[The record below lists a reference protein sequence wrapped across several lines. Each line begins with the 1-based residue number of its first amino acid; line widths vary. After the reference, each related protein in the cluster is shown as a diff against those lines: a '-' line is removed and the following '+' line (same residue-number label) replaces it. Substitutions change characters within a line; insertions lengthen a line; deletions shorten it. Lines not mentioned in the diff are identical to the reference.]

1 MPDIRL
7 EGITKRFGGQGAVDN
22 LSMTFAEG
30 TVTCLLGP
38 SGCGKTTLMR
48 MIAGLETPSAGRILF
63 GTRDVTQLPPRKRN
77 IGMVFQYPV
86 MYPTLTVR
94 ENIALPLENNAS
106 LGEAERRKRIDEV
119 LQILQLTSLAGR
131 YIDQLDAGTRQKV
144 AVARAV
150 ARQTDII
157 LFDEPTT
164 NVEVTSKLLLVRA
177 FKEVAQRMRQTIVY
191 VTHDQTEAMTL
202 ADQIALMR
210 DGKIVQCD
218 GPRELY
224 NHPTTEF
231 GGWFLGSPGMNFI
244 TGRVSNGRIAAP
256 LFPAPIAAPAGLP
269 DGEVTLG
276 LRPEAL
282 RLHAA
287 PGPATV
293 PVEVQ
298 SVSIT
303 IGGRYLFRLGMGGIS
318 VKVKR
323 AGGDGFGESLA
334 RGGTAHLECPPA
346 MIAFFSQGQ
355 RLGAEGQRL

>member
-7 EGITKRFGGQGAVDN
+7 DAITRRFGQQVAVDN
-22 LSMTFAEG
+22 LSMTFDEG

-48 MIAGLETPSAGRILF
+48 MIAGLETPTSGRIFF
-63 GTRDVTQLPPRKRN
+63 GAREVTHLPPRKRN

-94 ENIALPLENNAS
+94 ENIALPLENNAG
-106 LGEAERRKRIDEV
+106 LDARTRQARIDEV
-119 LQILQLTSLAGR
+119 LSILQLGAVANR

-164 NVEVTSKLLLVRA
+164 NVEVNAKLHLVRA
-177 FKEVAQRMRQTIVY
+177 FKEVAQRMRQTIIY

-210 DGKIVQCD
+210 SGAIVQCD
-218 GPRELY
+218 KPRALY

-244 TGRVSNGRIAAP
+244 TADVKGGRIEAP
-256 LFPAPIAAPAGLP
+256 LFPVPIAAPSGVAE
-269 DGEVTLG
+269 GEITLG

-282 RLHAA
+282 RLQAA
-287 PGPATV
+287 PGTGTV
-293 PVEVQ
+293 PAVIEDI
-298 SVSIT
+298 SIT
-303 IGGRYLFRLGMGGIS
+303 IGGRYLFRLGIGGIS
-318 VKVKR
+318 VKVKH
-323 AGGDGFGESLA
+323 AGGAVSGLEMR
-334 RGGTAHLECPPA
+334 RGATAHLECPPA
-346 MIAFFSQGQ
+346 QIAFFLKGQ
-355 RLGAEGQRL
+355 RVAAAAG